1 MATSLGPRHPG
12 LLNASPSF
20 EEDDYSQ
27 STDYS
32 YSTTSMQSSMTG
44 SFRDDSLGDFGME
57 SPARKPLNPFGNV
70 GAFQTM
76 GLAGLSSSNNKK
88 SSMPFAMQ
96 SPGTK
101 AKKKA
106 DIDRAKR
113 TIERLNQ
120 AEMQLTMKDNGYSD
134 AAAAADNENTG
145 MTSSKQGK
153 KKKNNQENAD
163 IKLKLSQIDIARNFY
178 QRRINQNSVAGPVP
192 MEILNIVKSVSAPPQ
207 QPTSSREVV

>member
-1 MATSLGPRHPG
+1 MATLGTHPA
-12 LLNASPSF
+12 LFSASPSF
-20 EEDDYSQ
+20 DEDDYSQ

-32 YSTTSMQSSMTG
+32 YSTTSIRSSMTG
-44 SFRDDSLGDFGME
+44 SFRDDSVGDSGID
-57 SPARKPLNPFGNV
+57 SPTRKPLTPFQNS
-70 GAFQTM
+70 FST
-76 GLAGLSSSNNKK
+76 LAGLASSNNKK
-88 SSMPFAMQ
+88 SSMPFGMQ

-120 AEMQLTMKDNGYSD
+120 AEMQLKMKVCYTDNNDGRSSL
-134 AAAAADNENTG
+134 
-145 MTSSKQGK
+145 SSKKGK
-153 KKKNNQENAD
+153 KKKGKQENSE

-192 MEILNIVKSVSAPPQ
+192 LEILNIVKSVSAPPQ
-207 QPTSSREVV
+207 QPISSRGVV